1 MSNIPKKCRK
11 CKILQKNGI
20 LDACI
25 NHTVYLDSDDY
36 MQALDIQNELI
47 KNHRFCKCGKVIEH
61 KGTSKWCSL
70 WCPEYK
76 AYLASKP
83 KSKLDLIMEKKHRA
97 IDNTLFA
104 QAMGV
109 IL

>member
-1 MSNIPKKCRK
+1 MSNIPLNISCYQDVLDMN
-11 CKILQKNGI
+11 LQEPTN
-20 LDACI
+20 
-25 NHTVYLDSDDY
+25 V
-36 MQALDIQNELI
+36 
-47 KNHRFCKCGKVIEH
+47 CKCGKVIEH

-70 WCPEYK
+70 WCPEYR
-76 AYLASKP
+76 AYLKSKP
-83 KSKLDLIMEKKHRA
+83 KTKLDLIMEKKHRA